1 MIELE
6 AENFRVAYW
15 RPDEHLNFF
24 FFSTIFS
31 RFRDFGTKSWRA
43 LTRERWRSEKNERQR
58 SIEEAST

>member
-24 FFSTIFS
+24 FFQQF
-31 RFRDFGTKSWRA
+31 FLDFEILGPKVGELWGVNA
-43 LTRERWRSEKNERQR
+43 GVQKKMN
-58 SIEEAST
+58 ASVQ